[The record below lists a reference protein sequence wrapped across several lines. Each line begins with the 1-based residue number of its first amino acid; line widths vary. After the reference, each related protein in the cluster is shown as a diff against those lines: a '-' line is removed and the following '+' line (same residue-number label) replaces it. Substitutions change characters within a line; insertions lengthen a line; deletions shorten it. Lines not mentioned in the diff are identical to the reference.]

1 MDAPTQAPQQ
11 APTPAPGQPPG
22 QVTAHDVR
30 AAAARIQGAVEHTP
44 TLHSRTLSALAGC
57 DVILKFE
64 NLQYTSSF
72 KERGALNCLLSL
84 PEAARRRG
92 VVAMSAGNHAQA
104 VAYHGGR
111 LGVPVTI
118 VMPEGTPFNKV
129 KHTRDFGA
137 RVVLEGATLSESAV
151 RAAQIGEQE
160 GLAFVH
166 PYDDPR
172 VIAGQGTVAL
182 ELLAAAPDVDTLVVP
197 VGGGGLISGM
207 AIAACELRPDLRIY
221 GVETQYYPSMRNVL
235 RGEHR
240 PCSGQ
245 TIAEGIA
252 VKQPGELTRAIIQRH
267 VRDLLLVPEQ
277 QIEGAIAALA
287 QIEKTVVE
295 GAGAAGLAAI
305 LANPELFR
313 GRRVATVLSGGN
325 IDMRLLANVLMR
337 EMAREGRLLSVLIAI
352 EDRPGLLA
360 RISTVVG
367 EAGGNILEVSHNRMQ
382 TDMPAKSAD
391 LGLLVEARDAA
402 HADEIRARLTGAGFT
417 LKSAAV
423 VPANA

>member
-1 MDAPTQAPQQ
+1 
-11 APTPAPGQPPG
+11 
-22 QVTAHDVR
+22 
-30 AAAARIQGAVEHTP
+30 
-44 TLHSRTLSALAGC
+44 
-57 DVILKFE
+57 
-64 NLQYTSSF
+64 
-72 KERGALNCLLSL
+72 
-84 PEAARRRG
+84 
-92 VVAMSAGNHAQA
+92 MSAGNHAQA

-151 RAAQIGEQE
+151 RAARIGEQE

-166 PYDDPR
+166 PYDDPH

-197 VGGGGLISGM
+197 VGGGGLIAGM

-235 RGEHR
+235 RGEHL

-267 VRDLLLVPEQ
+267 VRDLLLVPEP
-277 QIEGAIAALA
+277 QIEGAIATLA

-305 LANPELFR
+305 LANPDLFR

-402 HADEIRARLTGAGFT
+402 HADEIRACLAGAGFV

-423 VPANA
+423 VPAHA

>member
-1 MDAPTQAPQQ
+1 MNAPSQSTQAPI
-11 APTPAPGQPPG
+11 
-22 QVTAHDVR
+22 TAHDVR
-30 AAAARIQGAVEHTP
+30 AAAARIQGAVAHTP
-44 TLHSRTLSALAGC
+44 THHSRTLSALAGC
-57 DVILKFE
+57 EVVLKFE
-64 NLQYTSSF
+64 NLQYTASF

-84 PEAARRRG
+84 PEEARRRG

-118 VMPEGTPFNKV
+118 VMPEGSPFNKV

-151 RAAQIGEQE
+151 RAALIGEQE

-166 PYDDPR
+166 PYDNPA

-182 ELLAAAPDVDTLVVP
+182 ELLAADPDIDTLVVP
-197 VGGGGLISGM
+197 VGGGGLIAGM
-207 AIAACELRPDLRIY
+207 AIAACELRPGLRIY

-235 RGEHR
+235 RGEHL

-252 VKQPGELTRAIIQRH
+252 VKQPGELARAIIQRH
-267 VRDLLLVPEQ
+267 VRDMLLVHEQ
-277 QIEGAIAALA
+277 QIEGAIATLA
-287 QIEKTVVE
+287 EIEKTVVE

-305 LANPELFR
+305 LANPEIFR

-337 EMAREGRLLSVLIAI
+337 GMAREGRLLSLLIAI

-402 HADEIRARLTGAGFT
+402 HADEIRTRLSAAGFT

-423 VPANA
+423 VPAHA

>member
-1 MDAPTQAPQQ
+1 MNAPIQSPPRAPE
-11 APTPAPGQPPG
+11 QPPV

-57 DVILKFE
+57 EVILKFE

-151 RAAQIGEQE
+151 RAARIGEQE

-166 PYDDPR
+166 PYDDPH

-197 VGGGGLISGM
+197 VGGGGLIAGM

-235 RGEHR
+235 RGEHL

-267 VRDLLLVPEQ
+267 VRDLLLVPEP
-277 QIEGAIAALA
+277 QIEGAIATLA

-305 LANPELFR
+305 LANPDLFR

-402 HADEIRARLTGAGFT
+402 HADEIRACLAGAGFV

-423 VPANA
+423 VPAHA

>member
-1 MDAPTQAPQQ
+1 
-11 APTPAPGQPPG
+11 
-22 QVTAHDVR
+22 
-30 AAAARIQGAVEHTP
+30 
-44 TLHSRTLSALAGC
+44 
-57 DVILKFE
+57 
-64 NLQYTSSF
+64 
-72 KERGALNCLLSL
+72 
-84 PEAARRRG
+84 
-92 VVAMSAGNHAQA
+92 
-104 VAYHGGR
+104 
-111 LGVPVTI
+111 
-118 VMPEGTPFNKV
+118 
-129 KHTRDFGA
+129 
-137 RVVLEGATLSESAV
+137 
-151 RAAQIGEQE
+151 
-160 GLAFVH
+160 
-166 PYDDPR
+166 
-172 VIAGQGTVAL
+172 
-182 ELLAAAPDVDTLVVP
+182 VP
-197 VGGGGLISGM
+197 VGGGGLIAGM
-207 AIAACELRPDLRIY
+207 AIAARELRPDVRIY

-235 RGEHR
+235 RGEHL

-252 VKQPGELTRAIIQRH
+252 VKQPGELTRAIIQQH
-267 VRDLLLVPEQ
+267 VRDMLLVHEQ
-277 QIEGAIAALA
+277 QIEGAIATLA
-287 QIEKTVVE
+287 EIEKTVVE

-337 EMAREGRLLSVLIAI
+337 GMAREGRLLSLLIAI

-402 HADEIRARLTGAGFT
+402 HADEIRARLVAAGFT

-423 VPANA
+423 VPAHA

>member
-1 MDAPTQAPQQ
+1 M
-11 APTPAPGQPPG
+11 
-22 QVTAHDVR
+22 
-30 AAAARIQGAVEHTP
+30 AAARIQGAVEHTP
-44 TLHSRTLSALAGC
+44 TQHSRTLSALAGC
-57 DVILKFE
+57 EVYLKFE

-84 PEAARRRG
+84 PEPARRRG

-111 LGVPVTI
+111 LSVPVTI

-129 KHTRDFGA
+129 KHTRDYGA
-137 RVVLEGATLSESAV
+137 RVLLEGATLSEAAT
-151 RAAQIGEQE
+151 RAFSIASDE

-166 PYDDPR
+166 PYDNPA

-182 ELLAAAPDVDTLVVP
+182 ELLAAAPGIDTLVVP
-197 VGGGGLISGM
+197 VGGGGLIAGM
-207 AIAACELRPDLRIY
+207 AVAARELRPDLRIY

-235 RGEHR
+235 RGEHL

-252 VKQPGELTRAIIQRH
+252 VKQPGELARAIIQQH

-287 QIEKTVVE
+287 EIEKTVVE

-313 GRRVATVLSGGN
+313 GRRVATVLTGGN

-337 EMAREGRLLSVLIAI
+337 EMAREGRLLSLLIAI

-367 EAGGNILEVSHNRMQ
+367 AAGGNILEVSHNRMQ

-402 HADEIRARLTGAGFT
+402 HAEEIRASLTAAGFA
-417 LKSAAV
+417 LKSAV
-423 VPANA
+423 VAPANGPSHG